1 MLPII
6 LTWLIRDGHVLAGAV
21 WVGGY
26 AALTLA
32 LIPRLEKQANEGLL
46 GVTIT
51 TMRLLS
57 YTGTATILLG
67 LLLVTR
73 TRGYATIW
81 RGGEWGG
88 IIVACFIIALVL
100 LGLGDG
106 ALRPA
111 LKQLGAGRNTRRTR
125 RLAWICFVLT
135 MIAIGLMTRTIYT
148 FS

>member
-6 LTWLIRDGHVLAGAV
+6 LTWLVRYGHVLAGAI

-26 AALTLA
+26 ATLTQA
-32 LIPRLEKQANEGLL
+32 LIPRLEKQPNETLL
-46 GVTIT
+46 GVTIAT
-51 TMRLLS
+51 VRLLS
-57 YTGTATILLG
+57 YTGTATILFG

-81 RGGEWGG
+81 RGGEWSG
-88 IIVACFIIALVL
+88 IIISCFLIAIAL

-111 LKQLGAGRNTRRTR
+111 LRELGAGQVNRRAR
-125 RLAWICFVLT
+125 RLAWTGFILT
-135 MIAIGLMTRTIYT
+135 TLAIGLMTRALYAL
-148 FS
+148 S

>member
-6 LTWLIRDGHVLAGAV
+6 LTWLIRYGHVLAGAI
-21 WVGGY
+21 WVGSY

-32 LIPRLEKQANEGLL
+32 LLPRLEKQPDETLL
-46 GVTIT
+46 EVTIA

-57 YTGTATILLG
+57 YTGTATILFG

-73 TRGYATIW
+73 TRGFASLL

-88 IIVACFIIALVL
+88 IIVSCIVIAIIL

-111 LKQLGAGRNTRRTR
+111 IKQLAAGRGGRRAR
-125 RLAWICFVLT
+125 GLAWTGFVLT
-135 MIAIGLMTRTIYT
+135 IIAIGLMTRALYAL
-148 FS
+148 S